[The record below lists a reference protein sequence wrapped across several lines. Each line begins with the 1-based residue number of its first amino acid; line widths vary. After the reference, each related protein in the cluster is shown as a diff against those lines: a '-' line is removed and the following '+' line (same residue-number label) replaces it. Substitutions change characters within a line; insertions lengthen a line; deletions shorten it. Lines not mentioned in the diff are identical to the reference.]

1 MVIIKS
7 SVESENSQVSSC
19 FCDNRRKM
27 FYNYVF
33 YGDGDTVIYQS
44 PDQGEKIKEGDSIML
59 YMG

>member
-1 MVIIKS
+1 MGKTKKEIK
-7 SVESENSQVSSC
+7 NTL
-19 FCDNRRKM
+19 

-44 PDQGEKIKEGDSIML
+44 PDVGEKIKEGDSIML